1 MEDMTE
7 KELITVLIDKY
18 TEIYSASN
26 VQTMGWKIRS
36 WSIRSK

>member
-18 TEIYSASN
+18 QIYSASN